1 MIQDILRDP
10 RAAAEFAQD
19 PEDAFKRYGIS
30 VEEAALLE
38 SRTVEGMGQ
47 LGIHP
52 NLQMKYL
59 RLRRRQPPAGQFT
72 PGPLDAYL
80 DRLLEN

>member
-1 MIQDILRDP
+1 MLRNP
-10 RAAAEFAQD
+10 RAAEEFAQD
-19 PEDAFKRYGIS
+19 PAETFKRYGVS
-30 VEEAALLE
+30 LEEAALLE
-38 SRTVEGMGQ
+38 SRTVEGMGH

-59 RLRRRQPPAGQFT
+59 RLRRQPPPPGQSA